1 MSDAAQLQNLRTG
14 DTVDVVYYESLL
26 IKVER
31 PQK

>member
-1 MSDAAQLQNLRTG
+1 MRRSFRISRTG